1 MEREERMEREEKE
14 VKDIFNEIVEDLLR
28 KEQEKRKK
36 VIKKEEDVEI
46 ENINSIENEVLEVSQ
61 EVLKEIKKRKEKEE
75 KFKKATEL
83 KTTEKLLSNVFLFD
97 LLTGGIP
104 IGKFTMFHG
113 EKSTSKSTFALRIC
127 RSFLENYDRKVLY
140 IDFED
145 TFDIEW
151 AKTIFGKEEFLD
163 NVYVAKPAYLE
174 EGIEIVNDLKEE
186 ERFNEIGLIVVDS
199 LASMVPLAE
208 AESEAEQSL
217 VGLLARGL
225 NRFLRKLLVF
235 SIEGMKNGFPVT
247 TILINQVRMGF
258 QSMGGPFR
266 LPQEVKPGG
275 KFQEALVSLD
285 VKFTKG
291 TIHKENDVPILAEY
305 KFKIEK
311 NKTGG
316 FHDITG
322 SFTMVLID
330 TDKYKRG
337 EIIDIPIVINVIKK
351 LGFLEQE
358 GSKYRFLD
366 EEYKTQKEIAERLR
380 EDNEFRKKVVT
391 YICQKVWNE
400 PQLIKDILKKKEK

>member
-1 MEREERMEREEKE
+1 MEKE
-14 VKDIFNEIVEDLLR
+14 KVEKEMNDIFNEIVEDLLK
-28 KEQEKRKK
+28 KERRKK
-36 VIKKEEDVEI
+36 AEKNED
-46 ENINSIENEVLEVSQ
+46 INSVEDEVFQVSHN
-61 EVLKEIKKRKEKEE
+61 VLKEIKKRKEKENRL
-75 KFKKATEL
+75 KKANEL
-83 KTTEKLLSNVFLFD
+83 KKTEKILSNVFLFD

-113 EKSTSKSTFALRIC
+113 EKSTSKSTFALRVC

-145 TFDIEW
+145 TFDTDW
-151 AKTIFGKEEFLD
+151 AKVILNKEEFLD
-163 NVYVAKPAYLE
+163 KIYVAKPAYLE
-174 EGIEIVNDLKEE
+174 EGIEIINELKEE
-186 ERFNEIGLIVVDS
+186 ERFSEIGLIVVDS

-235 SIEGMKNGFPVT
+235 SIEGMKNDFPVT

-258 QSMGGPFR
+258 QNMGGPFR

-291 TIHKENDVPILAEY
+291 TIHKENDIPILAEY

-322 SFTMVLID
+322 SYTMVLID

-337 EIIDIPIVINVIKK
+337 EIIDIPVILGVIKK
-351 LGFLEQE
+351 LGLLEQE
-358 GSKYRFLD
+358 GNKYRFLE
-366 EEYKTQKEIAERLR
+366 EEYKTQKEISERLR
-380 EDNEFRKKVVT
+380 EDSEFKEKVSK
-391 YICQKVWNE
+391 YIYQKIWAE
-400 PQLIKDILKKKEK
+400 PQLIKEILRKK